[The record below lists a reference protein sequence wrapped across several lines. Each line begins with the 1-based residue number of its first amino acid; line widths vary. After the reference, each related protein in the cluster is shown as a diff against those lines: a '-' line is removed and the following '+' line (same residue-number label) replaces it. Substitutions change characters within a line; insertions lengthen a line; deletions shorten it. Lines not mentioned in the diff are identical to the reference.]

1 MIKQAL
7 RTVFSCAVFIDGFS
21 YNTFC
26 DIQLKQNADG
36 MGISGVSSA
45 EFDFSISYDE
55 YAKKPPKSGAE
66 VIFSIGEE
74 RTTLYTFYISQRS
87 RKGGKVSF
95 KCYDRLSLLE
105 ISTDLM
111 EIPYENIEE
120 DDENSGD
127 ITLFSI
133 ASYIAGYVGLGLD
146 ESIAS
151 NVGYFGGLKLKKTEI
166 LGKTARA
173 LFDTISAAWCGFFT
187 MKANNIV
194 DFVFFGQSANNSFT
208 VKNHAAITM
217 QSERSAISK
226 VIAYSGS
233 EYFYATDDEN
243 DDKTD
248 VLSTLKIQ
256 TDFASE
262 QYAEQLLYRVK
273 GFTYIS
279 WRCSKAIVDVSK
291 LTDSQLPII
300 TANIAGLNYPDDV
313 DPFAEFIVNSMILK
327 FTSTGIYAEMSSNE
341 VTEDEQSYIGFFSR
355 KLADKIT
362 NGEKLGNDTMITR
375 YQGIVHLGEKKE
387 DEKTGEV
394 KQTRYSYSKA
404 TSSGIVE
411 FSGAMV
417 SKVVPS
423 SAIWN
428 ADKSEAVVSYDGKR
442 YKYTIEKDDE
452 GNVLSFKKSEVKE

>member
-1 MIKQAL
+1 M
-7 RTVFSCAVFIDGFS
+7 TVFSCAVFIDGFS

-45 EFDFSISYDE
+45 ELDFSISYDE

-66 VIFSIGEE
+66 VIFSIGEGK
-74 RTTLYTFYISQRS
+74 TTLYTFYISQRS

-111 EIPYENIEE
+111 DIPYENIEE
-120 DDENSGD
+120 GDDNSGD
-127 ITLFSI
+127 ITLFSLVR
-133 ASYIAGYVGLGLD
+133 YIAEYVGLGLD

-166 LGKTARA
+166 LGKTARS

-187 MKANNIV
+187 MTANNIV
-194 DFVFFGQSANNSFT
+194 DFVFFGQSAHNSFA

-217 QSERSAISK
+217 QSERSAITK

-233 EYFYATDDEN
+233 EYFYAADDGN

-262 QYAEQLLYRVK
+262 EYAEQLLYRVK

-279 WRCSKAIVDVSK
+279 WKCSKAIVDISK
-291 LTDSQLPII
+291 LADGQLPII
-300 TANIAGLNYPDDV
+300 TSNIAGLNYPDDV

-375 YQGIVHLGEKKE
+375 YQGIVHLGEKKQ

-394 KQTRYSYSKA
+394 KQTRYGYSKA
-404 TSSGIVE
+404 TSNGIVE
-411 FSGAMV
+411 FQGAMV
-417 SKVVPS
+417 SKVVP
-423 SAIWN
+423 
-428 ADKSEAVVSYDGKR
+428 KSVKWSNSKTEAVIDYGEKK
-442 YKYTIEKDDE
+442 YKYLIVKDDD
-452 GNVLSFKKSEVKE
+452 GNISRFEKAEVKEEET